1 MSLFIAYAIMI
12 GAWFAF
18 ILYLARRRATRDA
31 REDNQFLR
39 DMGAPTGL
47 RVRRLKRGLTR

>member
-12 GAWFAF
+12 GALFAF

-47 RVRRLKRGLTR
+47 RVKRLKRGLTR

>member
-1 MSLFIAYAIMI
+1 MTLFIAYGIMI
-12 GAWFAF
+12 AALFAF
-18 ILYLARRRATRDA
+18 ILYLARRRAMRDA

-47 RVRRLKRGLTR
+47 KVRRLAR